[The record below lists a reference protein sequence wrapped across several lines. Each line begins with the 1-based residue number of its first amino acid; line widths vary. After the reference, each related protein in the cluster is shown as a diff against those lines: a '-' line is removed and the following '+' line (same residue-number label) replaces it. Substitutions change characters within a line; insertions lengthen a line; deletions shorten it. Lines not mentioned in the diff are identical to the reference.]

1 MKNKSIGKY
10 LVYSLI
16 GAIILASGAVLG
28 KSTRNAEGIMQTLPY
43 ILIAIGAGIFGNNL
57 STAFNIHAIKKD
69 PKLGKQNDITEND
82 ERNIVIRNKAKSK
95 SYDFMVMAFGV
106 LIIGFALMQID
117 MKIILAIIIV
127 YILVIL
133 SNFCFTIKYHKEM

>member
-16 GAIILASGAVLG
+16 GAIILALGAVLG
-28 KSTRNAEGIMQTLPY
+28 KFTRNAEGIMQTLPY
-43 ILIAIGAGIFGNNL
+43 ILIAIGAAIFGNNL

-69 PKLGKQNDITEND
+69 PQLGKHNDITEKD
-82 ERNIVIRNKAKSK
+82 ERNVVIRNKAKSK
-95 SYDFMVMAFGV
+95 AYDFMVMAFGI
-106 LIIGFALMQID
+106 LIIGFALMQIN
-117 MKIILAIIIV
+117 MAIILAIIIV

-133 SNFCFTIKYHKEM
+133 SNFYFTIKYHKEM

>member
-16 GAIILASGAVLG
+16 GAIILALGAVLG
-28 KSTRNAEGIMQTLPY
+28 KFTRNAEGIMQTLPY

-69 PKLGKQNDITEND
+69 PQLGKQNDITEND

>member
-16 GAIILASGAVLG
+16 GAIILASGAILG

>member
-16 GAIILASGAVLG
+16 GAIILASGAILG
-28 KSTRNAEGIMQTLPY
+28 KSTRNAEGFMQTLPY

-69 PKLGKQNDITEND
+69 PQLGKQNDITEND

-95 SYDFMVMAFGV
+95 SYDFMVMAFGI

>member
-69 PKLGKQNDITEND
+69 PQLGKQNDITEND